1 MKKLIYILLTLS
13 IFYGC
18 QEDKEVG
25 FDITI
30 PQENI
35 SFQPTAGGAIMRYR
49 LPADPDI
56 LSIRVRYQDA
66 FGKEI
71 LRTGSYACDSLFLV
85 GFNEARQGVL
95 ASITLC
101 NRNNVESAPLEIAF
115 DTKDSGPVAFFEQL
129 EEKQVGTDSCSHTM
143 SPKMQTVWLT
153 YFISVKI
160 QKHKNRTHY

>member
-66 FGKEI
+66 FGK
-71 LRTGSYACDSLFLV
+71 
-85 GFNEARQGVL
+85 
-95 ASITLC
+95 
-101 NRNNVESAPLEIAF
+101 
-115 DTKDSGPVAFFEQL
+115 
-129 EEKQVGTDSCSHTM
+129 
-143 SPKMQTVWLT
+143 
-153 YFISVKI
+153 
-160 QKHKNRTHY
+160 

>member
-66 FGKEI
+66 FGKKYYERVVMLVI
-71 LRTGSYACDSLFLV
+71 LYFSRIQRSPARSSGVDHSL
-85 GFNEARQGVL
+85 Q
-95 ASITLC
+95 S
-101 NRNNVESAPLEIAF
+101 
-115 DTKDSGPVAFFEQL
+115 K
-129 EEKQVGTDSCSHTM
+129 
-143 SPKMQTVWLT
+143 
-153 YFISVKI
+153 
-160 QKHKNRTHY
+160 

>member
-49 LPADPDI
+49 LPADQ
-56 LSIRVRYQDA
+56 LS
-66 FGKEI
+66 
-71 LRTGSYACDSLFLV
+71 
-85 GFNEARQGVL
+85 
-95 ASITLC
+95 
-101 NRNNVESAPLEIAF
+101 P
-115 DTKDSGPVAFFEQL
+115 
-129 EEKQVGTDSCSHTM
+129 
-143 SPKMQTVWLT
+143 
-153 YFISVKI
+153 
-160 QKHKNRTHY
+160 

>member
-49 LPADPDI
+49 LPADPAHSI
-56 LSIRVRYQDA
+56 HQSPLSRCVSVKKYIRRV
-66 FGKEI
+66 
-71 LRTGSYACDSLFLV
+71 SYACDSLFLV

-101 NRNNVESAPLEIAF
+101 NRNNVESAPLEICF
-115 DTKDSGPVAFFEQL
+115 
-129 EEKQVGTDSCSHTM
+129 
-143 SPKMQTVWLT
+143 
-153 YFISVKI
+153 
-160 QKHKNRTHY
+160 